1 MDLTYK
7 IRSYPLIINYALSI
21 IIIKVV
27 KTSKYIKKRQQD
39 KLIILLRT
47 FLWYYNMSL
56 SPIAVLHSTER
67 VPPAKIRLLNKDVKA
82 IVQST
87 SVRERSGDLASFS
100 LSKDIIKMIFTIRY
114 LYSQNDSMR

>member
-7 IRSYPLIINYALSI
+7 IRSYLLIINYALSI

-27 KTSKYIKKRQQD
+27 KISKYIKKRQQD
-39 KLIILLRT
+39 KLIILRT

-100 LSKDIIKMIFTIRY
+100 LSKDIIKMNFTIRY